1 MGGHPRP
8 MPLLSIV
15 IPTRNRMPY
24 AISAIQSILEISDT
38 RLELVV
44 QDNGESR
51 ALEAWIQTNIQDA
64 RLQYSY
70 CGRPLSF
77 VDNFNAAVNSA
88 SGEYVCLIGDDDGIN
103 PEIMKAAEWAQGQ
116 SVDSLSVKTRAN
128 YIWPDAGIP
137 STIFTKVT
145 GGVLTIFDFR
155 GAIID
160 TDGEKEMRAFVR
172 AGGMNYL
179 NHNLPKLY
187 HGLVRR
193 DCLEKI
199 KKKTGAYFGGL
210 SPDIFASLAMAC
222 VAKRMVMTD
231 YPLTLPG
238 ACGASASIIEGVK
251 KRNSKNLEEA
261 PHLRDRG
268 EYHWSELVPRIYSV
282 ETIWADS
289 GVAALRAMGRDD
301 LVRRINLPRLAAYC
315 IWVNRGVM
323 RPVLRDLF
331 KGLRILRKNRVIGA
345 IRFGGRLFFLLVG
358 LGLKLIQRAWN
369 RFLMIMGLTTIHRIA
384 GLENMIEAS
393 HALTRFLAEKGYRF
407 SVERK
412 K

>member
-1 MGGHPRP
+1 

-15 IPTRNRMPY
+15 IPTRNRTAY
-24 AISAIQSILEISDT
+24 AIAAIQSILEISDP

-44 QDNGESR
+44 QDNSESR
-51 ALEAWIQTNIQDA
+51 ALDAWILTNIQDA
-64 RLQYSY
+64 RLRYSY
-70 CGRPLSF
+70 DGRPLSF
-77 VDNFNAAVNSA
+77 VDNFNAAVHSA
-88 SGEYVCLIGDDDGIN
+88 SGEYLCLIGDDDGVN
-103 PEIMKAAEWAQGQ
+103 PEIMKAAEWAQKEAI
-116 SVDSLSVKTRAN
+116 DSLSVKTRAN

-145 GGVLTIFDFR
+145 GGVLTIFNFR
-155 GAIID
+155 GNIID

-193 DCLEKI
+193 DCLETI
-199 KKKTGAYFGGL
+199 KNATGAYFGGL
-210 SPDIFASLAMAC
+210 SPDIFVSLAIAC
-222 VAKRMVMTD
+222 AAKRMVMTD

-315 IWVNRGVM
+315 IWVNRGVR

-331 KGLRILRKNRVIGA
+331 KGLHILHKNRVSGA
-345 IRFGGRLFFLLVG
+345 IRFGGRFFLLIAG
-358 LGLKLIQRAWN
+358 LGLKFIQRVWN
-369 RFLMIMGLTTIHRIA
+369 RFLMIMGLTTIRRID

-393 HALTRFLAEKGYRF
+393 HALTRFLAEKGRRF
-407 SVERK
+407 SGECK